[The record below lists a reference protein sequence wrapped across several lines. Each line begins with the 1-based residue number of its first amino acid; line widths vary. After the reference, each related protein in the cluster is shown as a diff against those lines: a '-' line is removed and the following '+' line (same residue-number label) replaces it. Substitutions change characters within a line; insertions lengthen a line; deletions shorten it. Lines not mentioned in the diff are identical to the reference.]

1 MTSRSDVVSNP
12 FTADLIRRKA
22 AFLSRSA
29 GFTRSEEEDLRQ
41 EMALFLM
48 TKQQLFDAGRGSVEA
63 FVTSVVTSWIG
74 MEVRRRKSRKRRGG
88 LRAFSLD
95 SAFPDAH
102 GESDSL
108 SGLIGDEDGRRRTGR
123 SAIPHEEGVD
133 IRDEWNAVEALLT
146 ARERALLRD
155 VVNHGLSG
163 TAQKRRIPRRRIA
176 AMLAAIRERV
186 IESRAGRSPF
196 A

>member
-1 MTSRSDVVSNP
+1 MTSRSDVVSHP

-29 GFTRSEEEDLRQ
+29 GFARSEEEDLRQ
-41 EMALFLM
+41 EMAMFLM
-48 TKQQLFDAGRGSVEA
+48 TKAQLFNADRGSVEA
-63 FVTSVVTSWIG
+63 FATSVVTSWIG

-95 SAFPDAH
+95 ATLPGSD

-108 SGLIGDEDGRRRTGR
+108 AGLVDEADGHRRTGA

-133 IRDEWNAVEALLT
+133 IRDEWNVVEALLT

-155 VVNHGLSG
+155 VVNHGVSG

>member
-74 MEVRRRKSRKRRGG
+74 MEVSRRKSRKSPGR
-88 LRAFSLD
+88 LRAFSLGA
-95 SAFPDAH
+95 AFSGAH

-108 SGLIGDEDGRRRTGR
+108 SGLVGDEDGRRRTGR

-146 ARERALLRD
+146 GTDGNENVIKQAADLLLKDAKGHGQNDFKIPLTRRLLKQVIQRAL
-155 VVNHGLSG
+155 VGKG
-163 TAQKRRIPRRRIA
+163 A
-176 AMLAAIRERV
+176 
-186 IESRAGRSPF
+186 
-196 A
+196 

>member
-12 FTADLIRRKA
+12 FTAELIRRKA

-29 GFTRSEEEDLRQ
+29 GFTRSEEDDLRQ

-48 TKQQLFDAGRGSVEA
+48 TKAQLFNPDRGSVEA
-63 FVTSVVTSWIG
+63 FVTSVVKSWIG
-74 MEVRRRKSRKRRGG
+74 MEVRRRKSCKRRGG
-88 LRAFSLD
+88 LRTFSLTVT
-95 SAFPDAH
+95 FPGSDGESVSLAGLVSEADAH
-102 GESDSL
+102 
-108 SGLIGDEDGRRRTGR
+108 RRTGA
-123 SAIPHEEGVD
+123 SAIPHEDGVD

-146 ARERALLRD
+146 VRERALLRD
-155 VVNHGLSG
+155 VVKHGLLG

-186 IESRAGRSPF
+186 INSRAGRSPF